1 MTDTRSTTSSNP
13 GASPS
18 EKVKAFI
25 GDLARPFI
33 LYSAALTSSYAVA
46 RIAGAIADA
55 LKLGHGTFEGAA
67 IFIGAVLGGVGA
79 IYIGKSFEV
88 ASVAKHE
95 AAVKTAAVQAA
106 PPNANIT
113 LTPPDQVRIEPGND
127 GELPESERIK

>member
-1 MTDTRSTTSSNP
+1 MTDTRSTTASNP

-46 RIAGAIADA
+46 RVAGAIADA
-55 LKLGHGTFEGAA
+55 LKLGHGSFEGAA

-106 PPNANIT
+106 PPT
-113 LTPPDQVRIEPGND
+113 STVTMTPPADLTITPADD